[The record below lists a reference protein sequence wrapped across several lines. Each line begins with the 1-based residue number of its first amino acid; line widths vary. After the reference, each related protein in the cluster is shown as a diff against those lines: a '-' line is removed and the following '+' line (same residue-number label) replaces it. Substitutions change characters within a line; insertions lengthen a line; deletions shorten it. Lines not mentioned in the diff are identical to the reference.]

1 MSTTVGAPN
10 ILVPFVDEKRCLT
23 PYAYAI
29 LAGLRTRSGGT
40 DGIDITEL
48 QNQIEGEF
56 QDIREAPVIA
66 SVGPFIFSAP
76 DDESMP
82 ITFVGDEPDE
92 PSTGQLVAMVY
103 QLKARIEELEEAPQ
117 WHLNPSL

>member
-48 QNQIEGEF
+48 QNQLDGEF
-56 QDIREAPVIA
+56 QDIREAPLVPALGAGAFAQA
-66 SVGPFIFSAP
+66 SA
-76 DDESMP
+76 DDQPLP
-82 ITFVGDEPDE
+82 ITFAGAEPDE
-92 PSTGQLVAMVY
+92 PSLGPLFAY
-103 QLKARIEELEEAPQ
+103 IARLESRIAHLEE
-117 WHLNPSL
+117 SK